1 MKELI
6 AIDLPLHIAKVV
18 EIIVE
23 SVSQILKE
31 SNDLFEFASF
41 SSIRSFS
48 TDLAILRPINKE
60 DFGKKCATVKGIILV
75 NAFQLILERLC
86 E

>member
-6 AIDLPLHIAKVV
+6 AVDLPLHIAKVV

-31 SNDLFEFASF
+31 NNELYEFAAF
-41 SSIRSFS
+41 ASIRSFS
-48 TDLAILRPINKE
+48 SDLALLRPIGKE

-86 E
+86 